1 MEKITKLAV
10 FDFDGTL
17 VNSPLPDEGRIQ
29 YEQKT
34 GRAWP
39 HKGWWS
45 KPESLDGQ
53 IFDIETIDDV
63 IADYVIER
71 GSKDT
76 AVIMLTGRMERLSGH
91 VEKILKDKGLEFDE
105 YHYNRGGS
113 TDEAKIATL
122 EKLLIRYSGVK
133 TVTLYDDREE
143 HIPIFKAWGNNKVTE
158 GLITEFKIFQIINGK
173 PTLV

>member
-45 KPESLDGQ
+45 KPESLDGE
-53 IFDIETIDDV
+53 IFEIETIDDV

-71 GSKDT
+71 GSQDT

-91 VEKILKDKGLEFDE
+91 VEKILKDKELEFDE

-122 EKLLIRYSGVK
+122 ERLLEKYSNVK
-133 TVTLYDDREE
+133 TVTLWDDRVE
-143 HIPIFKAWGNNKVTE
+143 HVPIFQAWGDKKVKDGSIE
-158 GLITEFKIFQIINGK
+158 SFKINVV
-173 PTLV
+173 PTGRH